1 MPYIFSTK
9 TSDTIYPV
17 FEFGN
22 NDVPKRKSSILIKG
36 GAGIASKHLVT
47 PLGVATSVTDAE
59 LEQLKGDRVFN
70 IHLANGYLSIQNKE
84 HSVEKVVPDMV
95 SRDKSAPIVPE
106 DYSDDDMVKPMLDKK
121 GKR

>member
-9 TSDTIYPV
+9 TSDTIYSG

-22 NDVPKRKSSILIKG
+22 NDVPKRTWSILIKG

-59 LEQLKGDRVFN
+59 LAQLKGNRVFN
-70 IHLANGYLSIQNKE
+70 IHLANNFLSVQSKE

-106 DYSDDDMVKPMLDKK
+106 DYSEDDIFKPMLDKK